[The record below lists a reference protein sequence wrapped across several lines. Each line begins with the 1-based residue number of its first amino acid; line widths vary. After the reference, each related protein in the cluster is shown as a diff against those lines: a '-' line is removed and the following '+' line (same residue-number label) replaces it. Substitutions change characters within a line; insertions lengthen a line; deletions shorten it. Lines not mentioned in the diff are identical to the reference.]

1 MEKKP
6 VLVVMA
12 AGMGSRYG
20 GLKQIDPVGS
30 QGEAI
35 LDFSLFDAH
44 EAGFETAVIIIK
56 EAIRADFMDTVGKRL
71 EKCPMEIRYA
81 YQEMEKIPAGYAV
94 PEGRV
99 KPWGTSHCLLCAKD
113 EIDGAPFA
121 VINAD
126 DYYGKDAYKILVSIL
141 GDLKRADDAG
151 MVPYVLGNTMS
162 ENGGVTRGV
171 CRIEDGV
178 LQAVNETK
186 NIRFGDDRTILSDA
200 GELSPRLPV
209 SMNVWGFHPD
219 VIPVIEAYF
228 EAFLKSLAPDEAR
241 AECLLPVMINDLL
254 SEHRITV
261 RAKESSDCWFGL
273 TYREDVSLT
282 QEALRALHAKGMYP
296 ERLF

>member
-1 MEKKP
+1 MEY
-6 VLVVMA
+6 
-12 AGMGSRYG
+12 S
-20 GLKQIDPVGS
+20 IHD
-30 QGEAI
+30 AI
-35 LDFSLFDAH
+35 
-44 EAGFETAVIIIK
+44 EAGFDRVVFVLK
-56 EAIRADFMDTVGKRL
+56 SDMVDTVRRGIGDRLKR
-71 EKCPMEIRYA
+71 RVRVD
-81 YQEMEKIPAGYAV
+81 YAV
-94 PEGRV
+94 QDYSTIPSFYTIPEGRT
-99 KPWGTSHCLLCAKD
+99 KPFGTVHALLCAKEYLD
-113 EIDGAPFA
+113 APFA
-121 VINAD
+121 TINAD
-126 DYYGKDAYKILVSIL
+126 DYYGKDAYKILVSML

-228 EAFLKSLAPDEAR
+228 EAFLKSLAPDEER

>member
-1 MEKKP
+1 MKHHT
-6 VLVVMA
+6 LVIL
-12 AGMGSRYG
+12 AGGLGSRFG
-20 GLKQIDPVGS
+20 GDKQISSVGPH
-30 QGEAI
+30 GECLMEYSIHDAI
-35 LDFSLFDAH
+35 
-44 EAGFETAVIIIK
+44 EAGFDRVVFVLK
-56 EAIRADFMDTVGKRL
+56 SDMVDTVRRGIGDRLKR
-71 EKCPMEIRYA
+71 RVRVD
-81 YQEMEKIPAGYAV
+81 YAV
-94 PEGRV
+94 QDYSTIPSFYTIPEGRT
-99 KPWGTSHCLLCAKD
+99 KPFGTVHALLCAKEYLD
-113 EIDGAPFA
+113 APFA
-121 VINAD
+121 TINAD
-126 DYYGKDAYKILVSIL
+126 DYYGKDAYKILVSML

-228 EAFLKSLAPDEAR
+228 EAFLKSLAPDEER

-273 TYREDVSLT
+273 TYREDVSLA